1 MAGRE
6 ISPAVRLRLFGG
18 GLLVAAVAV
27 AALTVP
33 RLGGPPSSVALP
45 WPLLAVFFALA
56 EIFIVDLHFRRDAN
70 SLTLRELPL
79 VVGLFTLTV
88 AHLLLAQILG
98 AAVALVAWRR
108 QPPIKLLVNLSLL
121 LFTTTIAAALF
132 HALPAVGPG
141 PVPQGWTAGLAAAM
155 TQSALFAVGM
165 ACALALATGPDQLRR
180 IRAVLAVSVPASV
193 VNASL
198 ALITVRLLEN
208 DRVTLWLVIVPAAF
222 VLIGYR
228 AYTGERRRSE
238 RAEFLNTTARLI
250 ERSGGLDTAVR
261 GLLRGAREVFN
272 AEMALIYVEADGS
285 GEPPFQLV
293 EGRQVPPTPDL
304 ERVLELMRAGAIRS
318 SLLWAGDDE
327 PAGGMVAALASG
339 STYFGHILVG
349 DPHPAG
355 SGLQEGD
362 RRLLETLAAQASIAI
377 ENDRL
382 ERALIDRAYH
392 DALTGLANRAEVLER
407 TELALRRRGSESSVA
422 VIFLDLDDFKLV
434 NDSLGHAAGDDLLV
448 AVADRLRNCVRPS
461 DVAAR
466 LGGDEF
472 AIMVEV
478 RLGAAE
484 AVAVAERVIGALQEP
499 FVIAE
504 REVAIRGSAGVA
516 LADERPRTAVELLRD
531 ADVAMYR
538 AKAQGKGSFKVFEP
552 SMKSDITDLHR
563 LKADLQRALDSDELT
578 VVYQPIVRVDSG
590 EVVGAEALARWRHP
604 ERGLVEPSDFVPLAT
619 ELGIAELLGRRV
631 LEIALAELSGW
642 SALRGGM
649 AVSVN
654 IAARQLAQPSFAW
667 LVQAAI
673 ARAGVDAGQVILE
686 LTESVMAGVRRD
698 NAFEQLGE
706 LRRLGVRIA
715 IDDFGTGTSSLALLH
730 ALPVDI
736 IKVGPP
742 FIDAIDEADHNLA
755 FVNAICRMSEALGLQ
770 AIAEGV
776 ERPSQLERLR
786 SIGCTHAQG
795 YLLGRPMTGAA
806 IRELLS
812 TPGSSTAATG

>member
-1 MAGRE
+1 MGGRE
-6 ISPAVRLRLFGG
+6 VSPAVRLRLFGG

-27 AALTVP
+27 AALTLP
-33 RLGGPPSSVALP
+33 HLGPPPSSIALP

-108 QPPIKLLVNLSLL
+108 QPPLKLLVNLSLL
-121 LFTTTIAAALF
+121 FFTTTIAAVLF

-141 PVPQGWTAGLAAAM
+141 PVPQGWMAGLAAAM

-165 ACALALATGPDQLRR
+165 ACALALANGADQLGR

-208 DRVTLWLVIVPAAF
+208 DRVTLWLVIVPAGF

-228 AYTGERRRSE
+228 AYTSERRRSE

-327 PAGGMVAALASG
+327 PAGGMVAALAAG

-349 DPHPAG
+349 DPHPAA

-448 AVADRLRNCVRPS
+448 LVADRLRNCVRPS

-478 RLGAAE
+478 RHGAAE

-538 AKAQGKGSFKVFEP
+538 AKAQGKGGFKVFEA
-552 SMKSDITDLHR
+552 SMKSDVADLHR

-604 ERGLVEPSDFVPLAT
+604 ERGLVEPADFVPLAA

-631 LEIALAELSGW
+631 LEIALAELSAW

-649 AVSVN
+649 VMSVN

-667 LVQAAI
+667 LAQAAI
-673 ARAGVDAGQVILE
+673 ARAGVDPRQVILE
-686 LTESVMAGVRRD
+686 VTESVMAGVRRD
-698 NAFEQLGE
+698 NACEQLGE

-715 IDDFGTGTSSLALLH
+715 IDDFGTGSSSLALLH

-736 IKVGPP
+736 IKVATP
-742 FIDAIDEADHNLA
+742 FIDAIDEGEHSLA
-755 FVNAICRMSEALGLQ
+755 FVNAICCMSETLGLQ
-770 AIAEGV
+770 TIAEGV
-776 ERPSQLERLR
+776 ERPSQLERVR
-786 SIGCTHAQG
+786 SVRCTLAQG
-795 YLLGRPMTGAA
+795 YLLGRPMAGAA
-806 IRELLS
+806 IRELLR
-812 TPGSSTAATG
+812 TLGSSTAAAG